1 MQFHFS
7 GWSHFKMRGA
17 RHIFEQQ
24 HILAFGATVH
34 MYTSL
39 PSHCRV
45 RAIAKHIP
53 RLLIFFVIFLRWFW
67 IFFIIVRICSGFTR
81 AFLPFFLFLF
91 FIWHFWV
98 SGHRIR
104 HRLLGFF
111 QIREDIRSTAWNG
124 PYVLL
129 SFARKL
135 SWKEIHSLGT
145 LKRCFTSG
153 KSSADP
159 SSSVSGCGPW
169 TMDNA
174 PNGMTWRGHAVCRI
188 SNATK

>member
-1 MQFHFS
+1 MQFHCS

-81 AFLPFFLFLF
+81 LFFLSSSSSSS
-91 FIWHFWV
+91 
-98 SGHRIR
+98 SGISGSAGIGFGIGC
-104 HRLLGFF
+104 LG
-111 QIREDIRSTAWNG
+111 
-124 PYVLL
+124 
-129 SFARKL
+129 SFKSGKISGRR
-135 SWKEIHSLGT
+135 LGT
-145 LKRCFTSG
+145 ALTYSCHLHE
-153 KSSADP
+153 
-159 SSSVSGCGPW
+159 
-169 TMDNA
+169 N
-174 PNGMTWRGHAVCRI
+174 
-188 SNATK
+188 

>member
-81 AFLPFFLFLF
+81 AFSSFLPLPLLHLAFLGQRASDSASVA
-91 FIWHFWV
+91 WV
-98 SGHRIR
+98 LSNQGRYQVDGLERPLRTPPESQARTLLLLYQVAGLGRWIM
-104 HRLLGFF
+104 RLM
-111 QIREDIRSTAWNG
+111 A
-124 PYVLL
+124 
-129 SFARKL
+129 
-135 SWKEIHSLGT
+135 
-145 LKRCFTSG
+145 
-153 KSSADP
+153 
-159 SSSVSGCGPW
+159 
-169 TMDNA
+169 
-174 PNGMTWRGHAVCRI
+174 
-188 SNATK
+188 